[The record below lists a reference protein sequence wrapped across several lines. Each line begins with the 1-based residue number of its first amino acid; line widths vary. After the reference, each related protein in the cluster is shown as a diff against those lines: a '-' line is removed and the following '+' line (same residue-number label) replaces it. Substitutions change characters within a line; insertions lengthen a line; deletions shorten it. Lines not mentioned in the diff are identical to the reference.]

1 MVPKETD
8 EEEKEELDQLT
19 DQLTNEQMQ
28 MSGYQQ
34 NARFDQY
41 NNNNN
46 PRDRFNQ
53 QYQDQYGQKRLR
65 NQMQGEV
72 VRKRPFGKGEDEE
85 DEEIEEEAP
94 KAEVKYVVKV

>member
-1 MVPKETD
+1 MYLQKKSADILSFRISFITI
-8 EEEKEELDQLT
+8 
-19 DQLTNEQMQ
+19 
-28 MSGYQQ
+28 S
-34 NARFDQY
+34 
-41 NNNNN
+41 N

-85 DEEIEEEAP
+85 DEEIEEEEP
-94 KAEVKYVVKV
+94 KAEVK

>member
-1 MVPKETD
+1 MVLKETD
-8 EEEKEELDQLT
+8 EEEREELDQLNN
-19 DQLTNEQMQ
+19 QIKEENV
-28 MSGYQQ
+28 YQQ
-34 NARFDQY
+34 NAGFDQY

-85 DEEIEEEAP
+85 DEEIEEEEP
-94 KAEVKYVVKV
+94 KAEVK

>member
-8 EEEKEELDQLT
+8 EEEREELDQLNN
-19 DQLTNEQMQ
+19 QKMQ
-28 MSGYQQ
+28 ENGYQQ
-34 NARFDQY
+34 NAGFDQY
-41 NNNNN
+41 NDNNNNN

-94 KAEVKYVVKV
+94 KAEVK

>member
-8 EEEKEELDQLT
+8 EEEREELDQLNN
-19 DQLTNEQMQ
+19 QKMQ
-28 MSGYQQ
+28 ENGYQQ
-34 NARFDQY
+34 NAGFDQY
-41 NNNNN
+41 NDNNNNNN

-94 KAEVKYVVKV
+94 KAEVK

>member
-19 DQLTNEQMQ
+19 NEQMQ
-28 MSGYQQ
+28 MNGYQQ

-41 NNNNN
+41 NNNN

-94 KAEVKYVVKV
+94 KAEVK

>member
-19 DQLTNEQMQ
+19 NQLTNEQMQ
-28 MSGYQQ
+28 MNGYQQ

-41 NNNNN
+41 NNNN

-94 KAEVKYVVKV
+94 KAEVK